1 MKKLEKLH
9 PQRYGALL
17 KTALATFTKLLE
29 EKRASLKNAPEG
41 KLRVSKSGTTVQ
53 YYVRTADGK
62 RNGRYL
68 KKTDALI
75 RHLAQKEYD
84 EDAAAAL
91 ESEIALIEDFLQRSR
106 FSGQFQTKLHQS
118 KQPLTEQLTLSDEE
132 YTERWMHIPFE
143 ALAFKAGQSRF
154 FVTEKLA
161 VRSKSEAIVAEAL
174 IKNHIPFRYESRL
187 KLKAYSV
194 HPDFICLNVRTR
206 TEFVWEHFG
215 MMDDSEYARK
225 NVQKLHEYQADGWF
239 PGKNLIITMETK
251 ANHIDA
257 IAVQQI
263 IEAYLL

>member
-9 PQRYGALL
+9 PQEYGAIL
-17 KTALATFTKLLE
+17 KTAQATFCKLLE
-29 EKRASLKNAPEG
+29 EKCASLKDAPEG
-41 KLRVSKSGTTVQ
+41 RLRVSKTRTTTQ
-53 YYVRTADGK
+53 YYMRTAGGK

-68 KKTDALI
+68 KKMDVLI
-75 RHLAQKEYD
+75 TRLAQKEYD

-143 ALAFKAGQSRF
+143 ALAFKAGQPRF
-154 FVTEKLA
+154 WVTEQLA
-161 VRSKSEAIVAEAL
+161 VRSKTEAGIAEAL
-174 IKNHIPFRYESRL
+174 IKNHIPFKYEPRL

-194 HPDFICLNVRTR
+194 HPDFMCLNVRTR

-215 MMDDSEYARK
+215 MMDDTEYAAK
-225 NVQKLHEYQADGWF
+225 NVQKLHAYQADGWI

>member
-9 PQRYGALL
+9 PQEYGTLL
-17 KTALATFTKLLE
+17 KNAKELFTKLLE

-53 YYVRTADGK
+53 YFVRTADGK
-62 RNGRYL
+62 HNGSYL
-68 KKTDALI
+68 KKTDVLI
-75 RHLAQKEYD
+75 TQLAQKEYD

-118 KQPLTEQLTLSDEE
+118 KQPLASQLTLSAEE
-132 YTERWMHIPFE
+132 YTKRWMHIPFE
-143 ALAFKAGQSRF
+143 ALAFKEGQSRF

-161 VRSKSEAIVAEAL
+161 VRSKTEAGIAESL
-174 IKNHIPFRYESRL
+174 SKNHIPFRYEPRL
-187 KLKAYSV
+187 KLKAYTV

-215 MMDDSEYARK
+215 MMDDTEYAAK
-225 NVQKLHEYQADGWF
+225 NVQKLHAYQADGWI
-239 PGKNLIITMETK
+239 PGRNLIITMETK
-251 ANHIDA
+251 KSHIDA
-257 IAVQQI
+257 ISIQQI